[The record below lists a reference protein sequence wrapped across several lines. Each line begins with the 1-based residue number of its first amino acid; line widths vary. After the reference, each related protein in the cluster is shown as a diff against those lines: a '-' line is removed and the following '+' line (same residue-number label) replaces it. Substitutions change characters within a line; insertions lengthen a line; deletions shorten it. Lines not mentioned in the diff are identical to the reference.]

1 MPAQTRKP
9 RVAFSVT
16 NCICYDQ
23 RVMKMAETVSKLDCD
38 ITIIG
43 RITEGCCGKEMIPFR
58 TKRFRMIFKKG
69 FLFYKFFNIRLF
81 VFLLFHKYD
90 ILVSNDLDTLLPNY
104 IVSRI
109 KGVPVVYDSHE
120 YFTGVPELQDRP
132 VVKWV
137 WKSIE
142 KAIFPKLK
150 YVMTVSDPIASLYEK
165 QYSVSPMVVRNFSK
179 STDHIVPFSR
189 EELGINEDDLLL
201 IIQGT
206 GINMGRGA
214 EELLGALKVL
224 KNVSLLVVGS
234 GDVLDALK
242 KQVNELDIG
251 KRVKFVHRVS
261 WEELMRYTIA
271 ADIGVTLDK
280 DFNDNYRF
288 SLPNKLFDY
297 ISAGIPVLASD
308 LPEVKKIITEND
320 CGIIIDEVTIEKI
333 SASVISL
340 RGDRVKLDKIR
351 KNAVS
356 ASKSLRWDT
365 ESEKVTELYK
375 GILDRLKNG
384 KRFSLLYSK

>member
-261 WEELMRYTIA
+261 WEELMRYTIS

>member
-1 MPAQTRKP
+1 MPNQTRKT

-23 RVMKMAETVSKLDCD
+23 RVMKMAETVSKLSCD

-90 ILVSNDLDTLLPNY
+90 ILVSNDLDTLLPNF
-104 IVSRI
+104 IVSRM

-120 YFTGVPELQDRP
+120 YFTGVPELHDRP
-132 VVKWV
+132 FVTWV

-150 YVMTVSDPIASLYEK
+150 YVMTVSDPIASLYENL
-165 QYSVSPMVVRNFSK
+165 YSIRPLVVRNFSK
-179 STDHIVPFSR
+179 STDHIIPFSR
-189 EELGINEDDLLL
+189 EELGINKDCLLL

-214 EELLGALKVL
+214 EELLGALNVTS
-224 KNVSLLVVGS
+224 NVSLLLVGS
-234 GDVLDALK
+234 GDIVDYLK
-242 KQVNELDIG
+242 KLADELGISNRIKFI
-251 KRVKFVHRVS
+251 KRVA
-261 WEELMRYTIA
+261 WEELMRYTRS

-308 LPEVKKIITEND
+308 LPEVKKILTENG
-320 CGIIIDEVTIEKI
+320 CGIIIDQVTIEKI
-333 SASVISL
+333 SAALAYL
-340 RGDRVKLDKIR
+340 RDNREKLYALR

-356 ASKSLRWDT
+356 ASEKIRW
-365 ESEKVTELYK
+365 EAENEKVTDLYE
-375 GILDRLKNG
+375 GILDKLMIG
-384 KRFSLLYSK
+384 KKFI

>member
-23 RVMKMAETVSKLDCD
+23 RVMKMAETVSKLGCD

-43 RITEGCCGKEMIPFR
+43 RITEDCCGKEMIPFR

-189 EELGINEDDLLL
+189 EELGINKDDLLL

-261 WEELMRYTIA
+261 WEELMRYTIS

-340 RGDRVKLDKIR
+340 KGDRVKLDKIR

-356 ASKSLRWDT
+356 ASKSIRWDT

-384 KRFSLLYSK
+384 KKFS

>member
-261 WEELMRYTIA
+261 WEELMRYTIS

-356 ASKSLRWDT
+356 ASKSIRWDT

-384 KRFSLLYSK
+384 KKFS